1 MNSNLKTHLKTW
13 LDTLSAQGRFSFT
26 KKEASTA
33 LGTTPVALK
42 LSLLRQIK
50 AGVLAKPRSGFYLLV
65 DPAHRSL
72 GCLPPE
78 WFISDLMSYLRLPYY
93 VGGLSAAA
101 IHGASHHAVQ
111 EMQVIIPKER
121 TGLTPITCGKV
132 RIRFMRKAGF
142 ECAQSTDHKAPTGY
156 FKVSD
161 PATTA
166 WDLVFFNKSTGGLDH
181 VAAVLRDLAEVLD
194 PKKLKRAVRA
204 HGGGL
209 TARRLGYIF
218 QFLKKKDLALACKLP
233 GRFPLRLLDPGSK
246 AGRKIDAFWNLVIN
260 RRLDPDA

>member
-1 MNSNLKTHLKTW
+1 MINPNKIHLTTW
-13 LDTLSAQGRFSFT
+13 LDTLGAQGRFSFT
-26 KKEASTA
+26 KKEALAA
-33 LGTTPVALK
+33 LGITPVALK
-42 LSLLRQIK
+42 LSLLRQAK
-50 AGVLAKPRSGFYLLV
+50 AGVLAKPRGGFYLIV
-65 DPAHRSL
+65 DPGHRSL

-78 WFISDLMSYLRLPYY
+78 WFISDLMAFLKLPYY

-132 RIRFMRKAGF
+132 RIRFMRKSGF
-142 ECAQSTDHKAPTGY
+142 KYAQSLDHKAPTGY

-194 PKKLKRAVRA
+194 PKKLKQAVRA

-209 TARRLGYIF
+209 TARRLGYLL
-218 QFLKKKDLALACKLP
+218 QFLGKKGLALACKP
-233 GRFPLRLLDPGSK
+233 KGRPPLRLLDPGDK
-246 AGRKIDAFWNLVIN
+246 AGPKTDFFWNLVIN
-260 RRLDPDA
+260 HRLDPDA